1 MSGLLQEIE
10 KAEKRIRKWKN
21 FGSALVGLIDSAS
34 DIEADRRRGRE
45 TVNEIIDDFLEAK
58 KSLNTVFRQAKMMN
72 RKNIPVVKEILDG
85 YFDFFLKADGICSKV
100 AGYAE
105 KIHSETE
112 RLKSIWAKAENNG
125 MSYLNL
131 RRKTLLNLK
140 KELYQ

>member
-1 MSGLLQEIE
+1 MAPFVLSMDSWDGSGTDLGQVNSREMSVWDG
-10 KAEKRIRKWKN
+10 W
-21 FGSALVGLIDSAS
+21 
-34 DIEADRRRGRE
+34 
-45 TVNEIIDDFLEAK
+45 
-58 KSLNTVFRQAKMMN
+58 
-72 RKNIPVVKEILDG
+72 DG

-112 RLKSIWAKAENNG
+112 RLKSIWAEAENND